1 MPLLDRL
8 RPFVFRGI
16 IHGGSFLLTHGA
28 CDRMLRDPRSGQIL
42 MHGNAAV
49 QAVGAWVAGLPFQ
62 LALKTEDGYGRKNF
76 SHFRYHIILPEMG
89 AGLE

>member
-62 LALKTEDGYGRKNF
+62 QALKLKQTGMDGKT
-76 SHFRYHIILPEMG
+76 SLISVTILFYRE
-89 AGLE
+89 